1 MPYCESDSKIKA
13 PTGSGL
19 FFEMPDFNF
28 FESYFLIFVKH
39 KCFRT
44 SFIERILFIVLLV
57 TWNTL
62 YFLNFLTMNIYVGNL
77 SWNLKDQDL
86 SNLFTPYGEVASA
99 KIVMDKFT
107 QRSKGF
113 GFVEMPNDDQAQ
125 AAIAQ
130 LNGSEVDGRN
140 LVVNESRPK
149 ENAGGGGFNRGGG
162 GGFKKGG
169 GGGFNRGGNGGGGG
183 FKKGGGF
190 NRGGGGYRDNY

>member
-1 MPYCESDSKIKA
+1 
-13 PTGSGL
+13 
-19 FFEMPDFNF
+19 
-28 FESYFLIFVKH
+28 
-39 KCFRT
+39 
-44 SFIERILFIVLLV
+44 
-57 TWNTL
+57 
-62 YFLNFLTMNIYVGNL
+62 MNIYVGNL

-86 SNLFTPYGEVASA
+86 ANLFTPFGEVASA

-113 GFVEMPNDDQAQ
+113 GFVEMKEDTQAQ

-149 ENAGGGGFNRGGG
+149 EEGSGGGGFKKRSFGNGGAGGGGGFNRGGSGGG

-169 GGGFNRGGNGGGGG
+169 SGGYGGGGG
-183 FKKGGGF
+183 S
-190 NRGGGGYRDNY
+190 RSGGGGYRDSY